1 MERFAYQLVLVLS
14 ITVGLLNARVPLV
27 KILR

>member
-1 MERFAYQLVLVLS
+1 VERFAYQLVLVLS
-14 ITVGLLNARVPLV
+14 IAVALLNARVPLV